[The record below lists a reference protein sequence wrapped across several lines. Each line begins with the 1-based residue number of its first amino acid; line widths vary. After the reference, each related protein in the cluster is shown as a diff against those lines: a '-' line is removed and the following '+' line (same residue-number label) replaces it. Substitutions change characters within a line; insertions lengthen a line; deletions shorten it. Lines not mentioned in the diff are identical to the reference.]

1 MIKIDL
7 IVAFLFMG
15 LIFIRQ
21 IMIQKDEKKIDYAP
35 LMLVFGTIF
44 SFIHFI
50 INPEI
55 DNSLLVRESLFPFLI
70 ALFLYLIM
78 NILNQTNN
86 AIHIANQ
93 EHLSKELLLDM
104 SELREFMNE
113 LESSMRVNAKDERIA
128 REDVQM
134 KFKQD
139 LKTLESIKVNQIKFL
154 EEFQEMHLWNK
165 NVTKS
170 FENFTNIQMPELDE
184 MMHKHID
191 IFRVS
196 EQDHYNKIKSLL
208 QKAVDSRDDISDDV
222 VELKNSINEIKNI
235 ADDISKEIVK
245 STLSELVSITKA
257 FESQMLM
264 LKSHSEAIKIT
275 LLEDENR
282 LINIRKE
289 SELIMKQM
297 VLSSSKMEDIAKR
310 NGEIYNVYKDLE
322 ELLKDI
328 EDVKIE
334 YKKSQ
339 VKLTLIA
346 QELQDTENEQIASMK
361 TEIETLSET
370 LAQKIDESLE
380 KLHKHYHIA
389 DGDISASVQ
398 MLTKQV
404 QMQKGYTSNE

>member
-1 MIKIDL
+1 
-7 IVAFLFMG
+7 
-15 LIFIRQ
+15 
-21 IMIQKDEKKIDYAP
+21 
-35 LMLVFGTIF
+35 
-44 SFIHFI
+44 
-50 INPEI
+50 
-55 DNSLLVRESLFPFLI
+55 
-70 ALFLYLIM
+70 
-78 NILNQTNN
+78 
-86 AIHIANQ
+86 
-93 EHLSKELLLDM
+93 
-104 SELREFMNE
+104 

-222 VELKNSINEIKNI
+222 VELKNSISEIKNI

-282 LINIRKE
+282 LVNIRKE